1 MKVYI
6 ETYGCTANFGDSR
19 EMRNAVLAAGGE
31 MADDPGSADVI
42 VINTCAVTEFTSR
55 SMLRAIRKYGDRRV
69 IVGGCMAAAQPYL
82 LEGMRN
88 VECAGAPGAG
98 AVVKLLGVRP
108 AEGTPLL
115 VGTAAVIPI
124 AEGCNGRCTYCIV
137 RNVRGPLR
145 SLPPDKVR
153 SSVKKAL
160 EMGAKELFLTA
171 QDTGAYGRDIG
182 TTLPVL
188 MRAVLAIE
196 GGHRIR
202 LGMMNPFSIADILDD
217 MIDVFNHPRSYRF
230 AHIPVQSGS
239 DRVLKLMAR
248 PYTEGQYSDM
258 VERLSAG
265 VPDITLSTD
274 YIVGFPTETD
284 EDFAMTMADL
294 SKNRPLKVN
303 ITRFSPR
310 PGTPAA
316 ALEDLPVRIKKERSR
331 LLTGLHHEVTSRYMR
346 DSIGRRLS
354 VLVTGEGKAG
364 SAVARDD
371 SYHMVVIPGQIAP
384 GTRLDVRI
392 CGASTTYMKGEKIDK

>member
-1 MKVYI
+1 MKVYL
-6 ETYGCTANFGDSR
+6 ETYGCTANRGDSQ

-31 MADDPGSADVI
+31 MTDDPVSADVI
-42 VINTCAVTEFTSR
+42 VINTCAVTEFTSK
-55 SMLRAIRKYGDRRV
+55 SMLKAIRKYGDKRV

-82 LEGMRN
+82 LEGIRN
-88 VECAGAPGAG
+88 AECAGAPGAG
-98 AVVKLLGVRP
+98 AVARLLGIRP
-108 AEGTPLL
+108 AAGTPMLA
-115 VGTAAVIPI
+115 GKAAVIPI
-124 AEGCNGRCTYCIV
+124 AEGCNGQCTYCIV
-137 RNVRGPLR
+137 RLVRGPLR
-145 SLPPDKVR
+145 SLPPEKVR
-153 SSVKKAL
+153 SAVKKAL
-160 EMGAKELFLTA
+160 ELGANELFLTA

-182 TTLPVL
+182 TALPAL
-188 MRAVLAIE
+188 MRDILAIK
-196 GGHRIR
+196 GDHRIR

-217 MIDVFNHPRSYRF
+217 MIGVFNHPRAYRF

-258 VERLSAG
+258 VEKLRAG

-274 YIVGFPTETD
+274 YIVGFPTEAD

-294 SKNRPLKVN
+294 RKNRPLKVN

-316 ALEDLPVRIKKERSR
+316 ALKDLPYRIKKERSR
-331 LLTGLHHEVTSRYMR
+331 LMTGLHHEITSRYMR

-354 VLVTGEGKAG
+354 VLVTEEGKAG
-364 SAVARDD
+364 SVVGRDD
-371 SYHMVVIPGQIAP
+371 SYHMVVIPGQFAP

-392 CGASTTYMKGEKIDK
+392 CGASTTYMMGEQIDK